1 MLGSNQ
7 NAFGVLSNEDGMS
20 SDPDITVT
28 GDEAEEVET
37 EVSWISIYGYKLFM
51 SF

>member
-7 NAFGVLSNEDGMS
+7 NAFGVLSSEDGMS

-28 GDEAEEVET
+28 GEDAEEVET
-37 EVSWISIYGYKLFM
+37 EVSWIGTCRY
-51 SF
+51 